1 MQILERRV
9 GDVVILDLHG
19 RILTGEGDRALREA
33 VRQVADSG
41 AGNVL
46 LNFADVPYV
55 DSSVVGEIVRALTTV
70 RRRGGELKLLSLP
83 ARIRSLLTTTRLLTV
98 FETYDSEDEAVRS
111 F

>member
-1 MQILERRV
+1 MKILERHV
-9 GDVVILDLHG
+9 GDVVILDFHG

-33 VRQVADSG
+33 TRRLADSG
-41 AGNVL
+41 AVNVL

-55 DSSVVGEIVRALTTV
+55 DSSVVGEIVGTLTAV
-70 RRRGGELKLLSLP
+70 RRRGGELKLLNLP
-83 ARIRSLLTTTRLLTV
+83 ARIRSLLSSTRLLTI

>member
-1 MQILERRV
+1 MKILERRV

-19 RILTGEGDRALREA
+19 RILTGEGEKALREA
-33 VRQVADSG
+33 ARQLADSG
-41 AGNVL
+41 AAKVL

-55 DSSVVGEIVRALTTV
+55 DSSIVGEIVRTLTTV
-70 RRRGGELKLLSLP
+70 RRQGGNLKLLNLP
-83 ARIRSLLTTTRLLTV
+83 ARIRSLLSTTRLLTI